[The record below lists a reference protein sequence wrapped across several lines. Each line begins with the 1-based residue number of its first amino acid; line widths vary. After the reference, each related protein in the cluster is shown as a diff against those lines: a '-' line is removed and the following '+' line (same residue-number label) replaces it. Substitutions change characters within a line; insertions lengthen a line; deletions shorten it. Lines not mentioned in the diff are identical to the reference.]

1 MDYFDL
7 VDRIAFL
14 LRYRDKLNDFEK
26 KFVEGIARIT
36 RSIGPMTL
44 TDAQYK
50 TFCKVYAKAAYSE
63 QDIPPDDGKRPRRK
77 T

>member
-7 VDRIAFL
+7 VDRTAVL
-14 LRYRDKLNDFEK
+14 LMNRERLSLFEK
-26 KFVEGIARIT
+26 DFVEGIARIT

-44 TDAQYK
+44 TAAQYK
-50 TFCKVYAKAAYSE
+50 TFCQCYAKVAYHG
-63 QDIPPDDGKRPRRK
+63 QDIPKMPTKRKK